1 MSEDS
6 TQNDLSPDE
15 LNNLHALRAGPNPP
29 AALESRVVQSLR
41 QRELLRRKNILPRIL
56 IASAAALLLLV
67 GGWFAGRMFPL
78 TRVATSQPRFILL
91 LESSGRSAEP
101 QITHDSQEEQKRA
114 QEYVQWARSL
124 RVGGRSVSGE
134 RLADSGE
141 ALDLLGASDEQWKPS
156 SGSLQGFFIISAANL
171 AQATDLARRC
181 PHLRYGGRIEVRP
194 IDTP

>member
-6 TQNDLSPDE
+6 TQNDLSSDE
-15 LNNLHALRAGPNPP
+15 LNNLRALRAGPNPP
-29 AALESRVVQSLR
+29 AALESRVIQSLR
-41 QRELLRRKNILPRIL
+41 QRGPLRRKNTLSRIL

-67 GGWFAGRMFPL
+67 GGWFAGRVFP
-78 TRVATSQPRFILL
+78 VVHVDTSQPRFILL
-91 LESSGRSAEP
+91 LESSEHSAEP

-114 QEYVQWARSL
+114 QEYIQWARTIRAS
-124 RVGGRSVSGE
+124 GRSVTGE

-141 ALDLLGASDEQWKPS
+141 ALDLRGTAEEQWKPFN
-156 SGSLQGFFIISAANL
+156 GSLEGFFIISAANL

>member
-6 TQNDLSPDE
+6 TQNDLTSED
-15 LNNLHALRAGPNPP
+15 LNNLRALRAGPNPP
-29 AALESRVVQSLR
+29 AALESRVIQSLR
-41 QRELLRRKNILPRIL
+41 QRGSLRRKNNLSRIL
-56 IASAAALLLLV
+56 IASAATLLLLV
-67 GGWFAGRMFPL
+67 GGWFAGRTFPF

-91 LESSGRSAEP
+91 LESSELSAES
-101 QITHDSQEEQKRA
+101 QITHDSREEQKRA
-114 QEYVQWARSL
+114 QEYIQWARNL
-124 RVGGRSVSGE
+124 RGGGRAVSGE
-134 RLADSGE
+134 RLADSGK

-171 AQATDLARRC
+171 AQATDLARQC